1 VSSILLGVLCLIVFL
16 AAIGAVG
23 FVVALKMGVIV
34 HQATK
39 PAHIWIPA
47 TTPLTRGA
55 KCDLR
60 RKSAHVCRTTARSSD
75 ADE

>member
-1 VSSILLGVLCLIVFL
+1 MSSILLGVLCLIVFL

-39 PAHIWIPA
+39 PTHLDTGNYTLDQGREVRPEEEERARLP
-47 TTPLTRGA
+47 RDGA
-55 KCDLR
+55 
-60 RKSAHVCRTTARSSD
+60 
-75 ADE
+75 

>member
-1 VSSILLGVLCLIVFL
+1 MSSILLGILCLIVIL
-16 AAIGAVG
+16 AVIGAVG

-39 PAHIWIPA
+39 PTHLDTGNYTLI
-47 TTPLTRGA
+47 RGA

-60 RKSAHVCRTTARSSD
+60 RKSAHVFRKTACSSN

>member
-1 VSSILLGVLCLIVFL
+1 MSSILLGVLCLIVVL

-39 PAHIWIPA
+39 PTHLETGNNTLDQGREERPEEEKRARQPHD
-47 TTPLTRGA
+47 GA
-55 KCDLR
+55 
-60 RKSAHVCRTTARSSD
+60 
-75 ADE
+75 

>member
-1 VSSILLGVLCLIVFL
+1 MSSILLGILCLIVVL

-39 PAHIWIPA
+39 PTHLDTGNYTLDQGREVRPEEEDRARLP
-47 TTPLTRGA
+47 R
-55 KCDLR
+55 D
-60 RKSAHVCRTTARSSD
+60 SA
-75 ADE
+75 

>member
-1 VSSILLGVLCLIVFL
+1 MSSILLGVLCLIVVL

-39 PAHIWIPA
+39 PTHLIPA
-47 TTPLTRGA
+47 TTPMTRGV

-60 RKSAHVCRTTARSSD
+60 KKSAHVCRTTARRSN